1 MLIEDDAAVAD
12 AWSLVLRAEGY
23 RVVLAASVNEARAVL
38 RELKERP
45 QLIISDYHLLENS
58 NGVEAVAA
66 IRSDSNAC
74 IPAFILT
81 GDTSKIV
88 QEAEELENCLVMSK
102 PVSADN
108 LLLLANAAITAGSVP
123 AS

>member
-1 MLIEDDAAVAD
+1 
-12 AWSLVLRAEGY
+12 
-23 RVVLAASVNEARAVL
+23 VL

-66 IRSDSNAC
+66 IRCDSDAC

-81 GDTSKIV
+81 GDTSKVV
-88 QEAEELENCLVMSK
+88 QEAENLENCLVMSK

-108 LLLLANAAITAGSVP
+108 LLLLASAAVTAGSVP
-123 AS
+123 IL